1 MLHLDKQYSCN
12 NHGYVRWYKSLR
24 HKIIG
29 KLSLEAYEQYTFKA
43 VDEIVK
49 QFDSEFV
56 ITVDGR
62 RPVEM
67 IFETIK
73 AKLMVMHI
81 QRTVLPKIIKNG
93 DESSSVLSEHNTYR
107 PGSETIEEKYETED
121 MEEYKSESMET
132 IMRSAVNVHE
142 INENDEQTNQVSV
155 SERNEKIR
163 LMSEFG
169 QLCPVNFFY
178 GLFKFGVENYCVQY
192 MGKLYF
198 FAGSEE
204 IKLFCQFP
212 KRFLEVPRTGLPIR
226 AIFYGPETL
235 SSTAAKAVSNFFGYN
250 LIDVNNIT
258 HTYKEHEKRTYLS
271 TVVKFLV
278 KNAQEINKTKR
289 FQASEIDTMRHAIG
303 DWIRLYFENISS
315 ESLGESHES
324 VNEMFEDYS
333 DQSKN

>member
-24 HKIIG
+24 HRIVG
-29 KLSLEAYEQYTFKA
+29 ELGLEAYERYTFKA

-62 RPVEM
+62 RPVDM

-73 AKLMVMHI
+73 AKLMATRI
-81 QRTVLPKIIKNG
+81 QRTVLPKIIKNS
-93 DESSSVLSEHNTYR
+93 DESSVLSKHYTYR
-107 PGSETIEEKYETED
+107 PESIEKIYKYEMED
-121 MEEYKSESMET
+121 MEEYKSESMGT
-132 IMRSAVNVHE
+132 ITRSAVNVHE
-142 INENDEQTNQVSV
+142 MNENDEHTNQVSV

-178 GLFKFGVENYCVQY
+178 GLFKLGLDNCCVQY
-192 MGKLYF
+192 MGKSYF

-204 IKLFCQFP
+204 IQLFCKFP
-212 KRFLEVPRTGLPIR
+212 KRFLEVPRTGMPIR

-250 LIDVNNIT
+250 LIDVNNII

-271 TVVKFLV
+271 TVVKSLLE
-278 KNAQEINKTKR
+278 NAQEVNKIKKS
-289 FQASEIDTMRHAIG
+289 QPSDIGTMRHAIG

-315 ESLGESHES
+315 ESLGESNES
-324 VNEMFEDYS
+324 INEMFEDYS